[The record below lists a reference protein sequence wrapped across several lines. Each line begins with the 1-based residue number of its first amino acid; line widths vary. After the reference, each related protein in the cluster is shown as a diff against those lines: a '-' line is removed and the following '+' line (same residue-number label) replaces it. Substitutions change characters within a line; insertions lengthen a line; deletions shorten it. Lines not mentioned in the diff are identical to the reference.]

1 MDIEARIY
9 SVREMLIRIS
19 INKMELGINVEA
31 RQNKRKLVEVNHSFW
46 KMVYI
51 QEEIWDYVVK

>member
-1 MDIEARIY
+1 
-9 SVREMLIRIS
+9 MLIRIS
-19 INKMELGINVEA
+19 INKIELGINVEA
-31 RQNKRKLVEVNHSFW
+31 RQNKRKLVEVNHGFW